1 MSAGGV
7 YHEPRRG
14 ARRCSPPIVDPTHFQ
29 RRVTA
34 VPSGYIEFDRAEW
47 AALLAT
53 PLTLAEADLEQ
64 LRGINDQIDLEE
76 VAAVYLPLSRLLNLY
91 VSAVQDLHRVSA
103 TFLGAYAPKVPT
115 SLE

>member
-1 MSAGGV
+1 MPEACTTSQGG
-7 YHEPRRG
+7 G

-47 AALLAT
+47 AALRAAT

-64 LRGINDQIDLEE
+64 LRGINEQIDLEE
-76 VAAVYLPLSRLLNLY
+76 VAAV
-91 VSAVQDLHRVSA
+91 
-103 TFLGAYAPKVPT
+103 
-115 SLE
+115 